1 MYDDDDVHNLE
12 ERIVS
17 SVGRCLSLL
26 LQGLGRALK
35 LTIYLLLKF
44 EGDFGDQ
51 AFCNIVTNTRLSLVR
66 MVFKTQA
73 TGLVCWGT
81 ARPRALGGL
90 RFDFYW
96 WKICHLSEPR
106 PQQGEPWEGDS
117 VDRQLVSDGILK
129 HLFCLLSYLVRRRVG
144 SLQASLIHSLLPN
157 LFHLFISSCSSTS

>member
-73 TGLVCWGT
+73 TGLVC
-81 ARPRALGGL
+81 
-90 RFDFYW
+90 
-96 WKICHLSEPR
+96 
-106 PQQGEPWEGDS
+106 
-117 VDRQLVSDGILK
+117 
-129 HLFCLLSYLVRRRVG
+129 
-144 SLQASLIHSLLPN
+144 
-157 LFHLFISSCSSTS
+157 